1 MRSRSDADLVKGL
14 RTFVS
19 TAAVFSMVFG
29 LSGLAGWALNLPA
42 PVTWEDGTSVAP
54 NAAACFLLVGLSL
67 LLLRGKDKRPFTQVR
82 KLIALAS
89 AALVGLVGSLTLAE
103 QMFGSNLG
111 IDRLL
116 LVRSPGPPIAD
127 ARIVMG
133 PVAAGAFLLLSLAL
147 LVIDWRTR
155 GEKWPA
161 QFICLAAAFA
171 PVFGVLGWILGSRAP
186 RWLGLRW

>member
-1 MRSRSDADLVKGL
+1 VGAELAS
-14 RTFVS
+14 
-19 TAAVFSMVFG
+19 
-29 LSGLAGWALNLPA
+29 SGHL
-42 PVTWEDGTSVAP
+42 VAP

-67 LLLRGKDKRPFTQVR
+67 LLLSGKDKRPFAQVR
-82 KLIALAS
+82 KLIAPAS

-103 QMFGSNLG
+103 QMFGSNLR
-111 IDRLL
+111 IDQLL
-116 LVRSPGPPIAD
+116 LLRSPGPPIAD

-155 GEKWPA
+155 GENWPT
-161 QFICLAAAFA
+161 QLICLAAAFA
-171 PVFGVLGWILGSRAP
+171 PVFGVLAWILGSRTT